1 MHLTQQTDY
10 ALRVL
15 IYAAINDDG
24 LVNIAE
30 IAKVYNI
37 SKSHLMKVVTAL
49 VKGGFLYSIRGK
61 GGGLRLGK
69 PTAEINVGEV
79 VRLME
84 PLTIVE
90 CFGDRTECL
99 ISPHCRLAGILNSGL
114 KVFFTW
120 VIMASPRDILLAN
133 PTLAWD
139 ANCAPALLV
148 MMRTTL
154 RKSAFCPLLSVKRA

>member
-15 IYAAINDDG
+15 IYAAINNDG

-69 PTAEINVGEV
+69 PAAEINVGEV

-90 CFGDRTECL
+90 CFGECNECL

-114 KVFFTW
+114 KVFL
-120 VIMASPRDILLAN
+120 SHLDKY
-133 PTLAWD
+133 TLAD
-139 ANCAPALLV
+139 LINNDTQKMLY
-148 MMRTTL
+148 RIEIE
-154 RKSAFCPLLSVKRA
+154 KNDS